1 MRHSRSIFSTAQA
14 EESRAQ
20 TAFRSF
26 AVRAHRNTTTFV
38 RPLFASPYL
47 SIQVQRAS
55 LGAAAVFDH
64 VAVVAAVVAA
74 AVAGRVVAIIHD
86 LFDSPPTGNTL
97 ERKRRTAK
105 GEGSTRGTAI
115 HERNYTQLVP
125 TGPPFLS
132 AG

>member
-1 MRHSRSIFSTAQA
+1 MYGVFLAQHKPKSRVHKPP
-14 EESRAQ
+14 
-20 TAFRSF
+20 FRSF
-26 AVRAHRNTTTFV
+26 AVRAHRNTTTFA

-97 ERKRRTAK
+97 ERKSRTAK
-105 GEGSTRGTAI
+105 GEGSTWGTAI
-115 HERNYTQLVP
+115 HERKYTQLVP